1 MASPLILC
9 RPAAAGEEQ
18 GEAGRGKRHTDACSA
33 PPQYS
38 ELLSDRALCA
48 VSLSAGSV
56 AVSVPVTLSPSETAS
71 VAVSEAGSVA
81 AEVPPVTVVAAPV
94 VSAAVACS

>member
-1 MASPLILC
+1 MRVPLPHSIANFC
-9 RPAAAGEEQ
+9 PTVPYA
-18 GEAGRGKRHTDACSA
+18 
-33 PPQYS
+33 
-38 ELLSDRALCA
+38 A